1 MKKLWKQVWPWL
13 VGTAIVVVL
22 AIRVPFAAFGE
33 AVHQGGHLQL
43 AAIDMLVLLVIL
55 ATDTFATWVS
65 LIAVRL
71 RWPMRDVLAV
81 RGATYVLALLNYVIG
96 QGGVA
101 YYLRKAGLSTLRAT
115 GVTLFMMGTTFV
127 GLLLTTTATWMC
139 NPLANSAMWW
149 TLVISCAAF
158 ALYLVVI
165 AIAPDFLARRELF
178 APLFAAGLR
187 GHATTI
193 VFRLPHVAIIV
204 LGHWLAMIAW
214 GITVPFWFAATTL
227 PVVALVTVLPIS
239 PAGLGTT
246 QAALVYFFSD
256 YAAGATDEARAG
268 SVLAF
273 AIVHFVYATLA
284 QLVVG
289 LACVPFAR
297 HVQPTRPSAEG

>member
-1 MKKLWKQVWPWL
+1 MKKLWKQLWPWL
-13 VGTAIVVVL
+13 VGIAIVVVVSL
-22 AIRVPFAAFGE
+22 RVPFAAFGD
-33 AVHQGGHLQL
+33 AVHQGNHIQL
-43 AAIDMLVLLVIL
+43 AAIDTLVLLVIL
-55 ATDTFATWVS
+55 ATDTFATWVT

-81 RGATYVLALLNYVIG
+81 RGATYVIALLNYVVG
-96 QGGVA
+96 QGGLG
-101 YYLRKAGLSTLRAT
+101 YYLHKAGVSTLRAT

-127 GLLLTTTATWMC
+127 GLLLITTVAWM
-139 NPLANSAMWW
+139 NGPIDNSALWW

-158 ALYLVVI
+158 AVYLVII
-165 AIAPDFLARRELF
+165 AIAPHFVARRELF
-178 APLFAAGLR
+178 APLFTAGLR

-193 VFRLPHVAIIV
+193 AMRLPHVAIIV

-239 PAGLGTT
+239 PGGLGTT
-246 QAALVYFFSD
+246 QAALVYFFTD
-256 YAAGATDEARAG
+256 FAPGATDEARAG
-268 SVLAF
+268 AVLAF

-284 QLVVG
+284 QLVIG

-297 HVQPTRPSAEG
+297 RVEPMRSVG